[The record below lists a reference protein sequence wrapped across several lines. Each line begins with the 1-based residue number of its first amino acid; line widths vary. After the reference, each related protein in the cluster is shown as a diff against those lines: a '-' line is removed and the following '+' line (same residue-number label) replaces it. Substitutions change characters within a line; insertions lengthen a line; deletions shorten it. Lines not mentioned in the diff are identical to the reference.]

1 MADDNNL
8 NNLNQD
14 FEKLRSVAAQI
25 SNIYDEM
32 NSGVKKGY
40 ASTRKVIND
49 IAKAQKDVLTYEKD
63 GIKNQKDL
71 ESFNKKVLA
80 VKKKQ
85 LRIDVERAILMER
98 VKTASDKQLKTI
110 MQSLEGLLDTEETLT
125 NGAKSFEGIAKY
137 AEDTAKKVKD
147 FSAIKDALHSLPGV
161 GPLLSKSMQK
171 ATDAVAATGS
181 RAAGVLSIFT
191 SIAETVGPA
200 AILKSMLEVSNQTRE
215 LSKGLGIGMDNAREI
230 RKEFSQISAD
240 SNDSAINSEKLLKAQ
255 TALSTSLNLST
266 RFSGE
271 SLKNFIQISNL
282 IGVSEEAAAKL
293 EIYSAA
299 TGQSS
304 KEFSANLAEAANES
318 GKTYGIH
325 LPLSKVIEGISKMQ
339 AATLAYIV
347 DQPEALVKAVAV
359 ADKLGMSFDKI
370 RNIAEGLTNFEQSI
384 TSELEAEVFLGR
396 DINLN
401 KARQLAF
408 LGKEAELGEEIL
420 KQVGSLSDFQ
430 NMLPIQQESFA
441 KALGMSRDELGG
453 VLMRQELLNK
463 LGAEAA
469 DLSDQQ
475 LKAAEK
481 MMDKEGLSKG
491 EALKRIQAEVSA
503 TEKFQQAADKMK
515 VALQDLVVKITPLV
529 EMLANFMAKFAAGP
543 LGKLT
548 VGAFAVGGTLL
559 AGLKAIRGATPFM
572 PLFTSNVGM
581 RGSKGI
587 GGGRSMAQRFSRKN
601 IANTTKGFFGRG
613 GMQGKRAAIQSFG
626 GAKGLKMARGVGI
639 GAVASL
645 AGMAVDSYAD
655 KAAAAGKE
663 GLASGLGAAGGAL
676 KYGGMGAMIGSVIPV
691 IGTGVGA
698 AIGALYGG
706 VAGYLDKQEAARE
719 ARREQ
724 IQKEIDE
731 RGAVADELKQI
742 KTLLAES
749 ESGVYID
756 GDRVGMSLLKGASMP
771 KASYEL

>member
-14 FEKLRSVAAQI
+14 FDKLRSMASQI

-49 IAKAQKDVLTYEKD
+49 IAKAQQEVLAYEQS
-63 GIKNQKDL
+63 GIKNQRDL
-71 ESFNKKVLA
+71 ESFNKKVLE

-98 VKTASDKQLKTI
+98 VKTASDRQLKTI
-110 MQSLEGLLDTEETLT
+110 MQSLEGLLDTEETLK
-125 NGAKSFEGIAKY
+125 NGAKAFEGIANY
-137 AEDTAKKVKD
+137 AEATAKKVKD

-215 LSKGLGIGMDNAREI
+215 LSKNLGIGMDSAREI
-230 RKEFSQISAD
+230 RKEYSQISAD
-240 SNDSAINSEKLLKAQ
+240 SNDSAVNSEKLLKAQ
-255 TALSTSLNLST
+255 TAISTSLNVIA

-293 EIYSAA
+293 ELYSAA

-304 KEFSANLAEAANES
+304 KEFSANLAVAANES

-347 DQPEALVKAVAV
+347 DQPAALVKSVAI
-359 ADKLGMSFDKI
+359 ADKLGMSFEKI
-370 RNIAEGLTNFEQSI
+370 RNIADGLTNFEQSI

-430 NMLPIQQESFA
+430 SMLPIQQESFA

-463 LGAEAA
+463 LGREAA
-469 DLSDQQ
+469 DLSDEQ
-475 LKAAEK
+475 LRRAEK
-481 MMDKEGLSKG
+481 MVDKEGLSKG

-529 EMLANFMAKFAAGP
+529 EQLANFMAKFASGP

-548 VGAFAVGGTLL
+548 VGAFAIGGTLL
-559 AGLKAIRGATPFM
+559 AGLKAVRGATPFM

-581 RGSKGI
+581 GGT
-587 GGGRSMAQRFSRKN
+587 GGGLMRTLPGGSRYGAAMRMSRAGK
-601 IANTTKGFFGRG
+601 FGLSRG
-613 GMQGKRAAIQSFG
+613 MG
-626 GAKGLKMARGVGI
+626 GAMGLKGVGI
-639 GAVASL
+639 GAVAGL
-645 AGMAVDSYAD
+645 AGMAVDSFAND
-655 KAAAAGKE
+655 AAAAGKE

-706 VAGYLDKQEAARE
+706 VTGYLDKQEAARE
-719 ARREQ
+719 AKREQ

-731 RGAVADELKQI
+731 RGAVADELRQI
-742 KTLLAES
+742 NKLLSEA